1 MKRQKTAENHEVARL
16 QEAEATCMN
25 VNGVKTKS
33 DIQTEG
39 RVRIIN

>member
-1 MKRQKTAENHEVARL
+1 MKRQKTAENREAARL

-33 DIQTEG
+33 DAQTEG
-39 RVRIIN
+39 CVRIIN